1 MKKNFERGKQIFPK
15 QYSKNVEVSK
25 GGFLKT
31 IIALHCANLLEST

>member
-15 QYSKNVEVSK
+15 QYSKNVEVSR
-25 GGFLKT
+25 GFLKT